1 MKKNLRFPDTEDL
14 YQLGIE
20 AGQFTFKKATT
31 PLRIEDRALYNECKT
46 LVFDEV
52 RSEKLNNVTF
62 KDLDVLVPLLYKYKL
77 ALKKANS
84 KTK

>member
-1 MKKNLRFPDTEDL
+1 MKNNLGFPDTEDL

-20 AGQFTFKKATT
+20 AGQFTFKKALA
-31 PLRIEDRALYNECKT
+31 PLRIEDGALYKECKN
-46 LVFDEV
+46 LVYDEV
-52 RSEKLNNVTF
+52 VRCNLNNVTF

-77 ALKKANS
+77 ALKKANT

>member
-1 MKKNLRFPDTEDL
+1 MKNNLRFHDTEDL

-20 AGQFTFKKATT
+20 AGQFTFKKTAA

-52 RSEKLNNVTF
+52 QSEKLDNVTF
-62 KDLDVLVPLLYKYKL
+62 KDLDALVPLLYKYKL

>member
-1 MKKNLRFPDTEDL
+1 ML
-14 YQLGIE
+14 
-20 AGQFTFKKATT
+20 
-31 PLRIEDRALYNECKT
+31 IEDRKLYSECKT

-52 RSEKLNNVTF
+52 RAKKLDNVTW
-62 KDLDVLVPLLYKYKL
+62 KELDVLVPLLYKYKL

>member
-1 MKKNLRFPDTEDL
+1 MLIK
-14 YQLGIE
+14 
-20 AGQFTFKKATT
+20 
-31 PLRIEDRALYNECKT
+31 DRELYNECKT

-52 RSEKLNNVTF
+52 RSNKLDNVTW
-62 KDLDVLVPLLYKYKL
+62 KDLDVLVPLLYEYKL